1 MQERVP
7 EQVQLKLDKKSALI
21 MAALILLPSAIL
33 YGAKAVSPPNPN
45 AALFSTAAKN
55 IGVSEADYMRVARVG
70 DKIGRGGKLLQPL
83 TRADLDDIKW
93 GLQQPNE
100 NLRGDALLFLAGFKD
115 PALQSEARELSRT
128 YLTHGNPWFRVW
140 AVANLRDL
148 GDPSWRSVAQSMLSD
163 SDATVRDNVKTLV
176 ASK

>member
-1 MQERVP
+1 MKFERKQVLVLTGLAFLVP
-7 EQVQLKLDKKSALI
+7 AI
-21 MAALILLPSAIL
+21 WFATRPPSA
-33 YGAKAVSPPNPN
+33 PNPN

-70 DKIGRGGKLLQPL
+70 DKMGRDGKLLQPL

-100 NLRGDALLFLAGFKD
+100 SLRGDALLFLAGFRD
-115 PALQSEARELSRT
+115 PAFQPEARELSRSF
-128 YLTHGNPWFRVW
+128 LTHANPWFRVW

-148 GDPSWRSVAQSMLSD
+148 DDPSWKTVAQSMLSD
-163 SDATVRDNVKTLV
+163 GDATVRENVKTLV

>member
-1 MQERVP
+1 MKLERK
-7 EQVQLKLDKKSALI
+7 QVLVLVGSAL
-21 MAALILLPSAIL
+21 LVSAIWL
-33 YGAKAVSPPNPN
+33 APRPASPPNPN

-128 YLTHGNPWFRVW
+128 FLTHGNPWFRVW